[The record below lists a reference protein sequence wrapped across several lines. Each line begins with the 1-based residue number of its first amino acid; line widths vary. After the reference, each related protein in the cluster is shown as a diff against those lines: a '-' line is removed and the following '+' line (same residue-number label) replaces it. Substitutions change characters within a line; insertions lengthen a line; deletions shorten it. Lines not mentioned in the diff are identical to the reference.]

1 MFYRTIA
8 MYFILVFNKEK
19 NMYKIKV
26 TTKDG
31 LVVLV
36 SVDNIVNLAEGDF
49 ITKVE
54 VIKN

>member
-1 MFYRTIA
+1 
-8 MYFILVFNKEK
+8 
-19 NMYKIKV
+19 MYKIKV

-54 VIKN
+54 VIKNQNNSDLPKQYYFFRE